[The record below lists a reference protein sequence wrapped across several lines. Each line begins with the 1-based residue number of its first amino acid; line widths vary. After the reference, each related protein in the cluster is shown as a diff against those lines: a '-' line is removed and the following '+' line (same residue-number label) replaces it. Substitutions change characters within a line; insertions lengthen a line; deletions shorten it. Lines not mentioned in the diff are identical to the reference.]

1 MSDLHS
7 SVRELTLLQES
18 TYLILSSADLDTVLH
33 QILLM
38 VRNYFGVKNCAVFL
52 VDPGTRELY
61 CRAQTGYESTTERR
75 FRIGHDGVIGWA
87 AETRAPVYVADVSRE
102 PRYVCGDANVRSELA
117 APLMVRD
124 ELIGVLNI
132 ESHQPEYFTQ
142 DKIELFV
149 LFSAQAAVALE
160 NARLYATERRR
171 MRQIELLN
179 LIARSATAAADVQE
193 VLCTTA
199 DLIGDSFEG
208 SDVAVLLR
216 QDDGSLAAAAQAGER
231 TAARTRFMPEE
242 CTALL
247 QAARTHAWTQD
258 AGADAR
264 LRCFN
269 EGSEIVTALVSC
281 GEVLGALVVSHP
293 KVNFF
298 TPDDVA
304 IAQAVAD
311 VCATAIGNVQL
322 SSRLRRVV
330 DLDFLTGLYNHRYFH
345 HAVGEEVRRAKRY
358 RKPFSLFALDLRGFR
373 QVNHDLGFDGGDEVL
388 RRVGGMLQAQMRA
401 NDVLA
406 RYAGDQFTL
415 LLPETDQQGIAA
427 VETKIRQ
434 GLDGIHSA
442 GGTLAS
448 AHYPADGASEDELMR
463 VLLARL
469 EEAKRAAGAGA

>member
-1 MSDLHS
+1 
-7 SVRELTLLQES
+7 
-18 TYLILSSADLDTVLH
+18 
-33 QILLM
+33 
-38 VRNYFGVKNCAVFL
+38 
-52 VDPGTRELY
+52 
-61 CRAQTGYESTTERR
+61 
-75 FRIGHDGVIGWA
+75 
-87 AETRAPVYVADVSRE
+87 
-102 PRYVCGDANVRSELA
+102 
-117 APLMVRD
+117 
-124 ELIGVLNI
+124 
-132 ESHQPEYFTQ
+132 
-142 DKIELFV
+142 
-149 LFSAQAAVALE
+149 
-160 NARLYATERRR
+160 